1 MYIHS
6 KHFDEIDFSI
16 ERWNWEFFEILL
28 QVVETYETNPGMEL
42 VSDLFVPYYIGLQLV
57 NSDTTE

>member
-6 KHFDEIDFSI
+6 KHLDEIDFSI

-28 QVVETYETNPGMEL
+28 QVAKMYETNPGMEL
-42 VSDLFVPYYIGLQLV
+42 TCKWSFCSLLYRTSARQ
-57 NSDTTE
+57 